1 MNLTY
6 RLLLLAF
13 LLTACSTPRNAP
25 LSAPPYPW
33 FPFTWYRT
41 TIAGKP
47 FDKVA
52 IIVPIKIN
60 DLPGNLVTQFDLGS
74 GTTFLYED
82 AIKNYFA
89 SRAQLY
95 AHVDTTQRGTTDAG
109 HVHYA
114 TRGLPFTFGG
124 AVVPAPRLMARH
136 GDPVP
141 LDSLRSPS
149 PKPVGT
155 IGADFLD
162 RKVLVIDYP
171 RRRMCVLDSV
181 DAYWRARTTFV
192 AGRVKDNRF
201 SIPITVNHRTYWAL
215 FDTGASLFPLST
227 DYATW
232 QNLVLPGATVDTL
245 KVNSWGE
252 QVPFYGAPMQHD
264 AYLGNVRLPKS
275 KAWFTRSQ
283 RHLDFNKSER
293 VDALTGNAFFL
304 ENVVVLDFAHALF
317 GVVNQHVASSK

>member
-1 MNLTY
+1 M
-6 RLLLLAF
+6 LA
-13 LLTACSTPRNAP
+13 ACSPPRKALHAP
-25 LSAPPYPW
+25 LVYPW

-52 IIVPIKIN
+52 IMVPVKIN

-82 AIKNYFA
+82 ALKNYFA

-95 AHVDTTQRGTTDAG
+95 AHVDTAQRGTTDAG

-114 TRGLPFTFGG
+114 THGLPLAFGG
-124 AVVPAPRLMARH
+124 AVVPAPRLMTRQ
-136 GDPVP
+136 GDPVSP
-141 LDSLRSPS
+141 DSLRSPS
-149 PKPVGT
+149 PKLVGT
-155 IGADFLD
+155 LGADFLGG
-162 RKVLVIDYP
+162 KVLVIDYP

-181 DAYWRARTTFV
+181 DAYWRARTRFV

-201 SIPITVNHRTYWAL
+201 SIPIAVNRRTYWAL

-227 DYATW
+227 DQATW
-232 QNLVLPGATVDTL
+232 QHLVRPGAVVDTL
-245 KVNSWGE
+245 AVNSWGE
-252 QVPFYGAPMQHD
+252 KVPFYGAPMQHD
-264 AYLGNVRLPKS
+264 AYLGTVRLPAS

-304 ENVVVLDFAHALF
+304 ENTVVLDFAHARF
-317 GVVNQHVASSK
+317 GVVD